1 MTVEGPATPGLLE
14 RDSELARLAT
24 ALEEAQRS
32 RGTVILVEGE
42 PGLGKSSLLHAG
54 GDLAAQAGFE
64 VLRARGSEL
73 ERDFP
78 LGVAVQLFEAR
89 VRAADD
95 GERADIFAGS
105 ARLAAPL
112 FAGESP
118 LAAMD
123 QPAPG
128 SGAAA
133 DFPLLHGLHWLASN
147 LAERRP
153 LALVVDDAHWS
164 DRLSLRFLLY
174 LAERIGELPVVVLAA
189 ARPREP
195 GAEQELLA
203 ELTRHPAAL
212 LLEPGAL
219 SRDAVGRLAA
229 GWFAT
234 ERPPQRGFVEACH
247 QVTGGNPL
255 LVRELMAAL
264 GEERVP
270 PVDASVPRVH
280 EIGPEPVSRAIYLAL
295 RRLGPEPTALA
306 RAVAILDDGAEYV
319 AAAELADL
327 DLHEAARAAGALEAA
342 GLFADSGNTLAFA
355 HPILRA
361 AVYEELTPSERA
373 HAHHLAARI
382 LGEQG
387 PLERVAAHLIASR
400 PSRDPWAVVTLRRAA
415 AEAGKRGAPDAAVRY
430 LERAIAEPP
439 ADDQLPDVLLDLA
452 RVQAAAGL
460 PGAPERFERALTV
473 VDDPERRAAI
483 LLDLGRTLY
492 AHGRFQDAADA
503 FRRGLDEAADGV
515 GELRLELESGFASA
529 ALWVPGW
536 GARAL
541 ERLAPLIAADR
552 EPRTLGERVV
562 LANLAGLEMMRCE
575 DHRRAVE
582 LARRAWGG
590 GAFLAVATAD
600 NPALSAITG
609 ALIPSDALEE
619 ATAVATAALE
629 DARRRGSILAFATA
643 SYLRA
648 AAHLRTGR
656 LDDAIAD
663 AEQAL
668 EGRRF
673 GWEAYAAAA
682 MWILALALIERGE
695 IQRAAEILETPPEVE
710 QRLSGH
716 AIHATLLHARGSVAL
731 ARGDAAR
738 ALEYF
743 RRAGDVS
750 VNVLGNRN
758 PALLAWQS
766 SAALALARLGDRDAA
781 IELVDEELAAARRYG
796 APRAIGAALRVRGLV
811 EGGAGS
817 VSYLEE
823 ACETLEGSGAQL
835 ELAHALVDVGT
846 ALRRTGKRAASR
858 EPLTR
863 GLDVADRCRAA
874 ALAGRAREELVA
886 AGARPRRARLSGPAS
901 LTPSER
907 RVAAMAAEGLTNREI
922 AEALFVTRKAVEYHM
937 GNVFRKLDVSARSQ
951 LAGAL
956 AEESPA

>member
-1 MTVEGPATPGLLE
+1 MSAQGQGTSPLLE
-14 RDSELARLAT
+14 RDSELARLRA
-24 ALEEAQRS
+24 ALEDAA
-32 RGTVILVEGE
+32 RGRGAVVLVEGE
-42 PGLGKSSLLHAG
+42 AGLGKSTLLQAG
-54 GDLAAQAGFE
+54 SDLAAGTGFE

-89 VRAADD
+89 VRAADES
-95 GERADIFAGS
+95 ERAELFAGS

-112 FAGESP
+112 FAGQSP
-118 LAAMD
+118 LVAIE

-128 SGAAA
+128 GGAAA

-147 LAERRP
+147 LGERKP
-153 LALVVDDAHWS
+153 LLLTVDDAHWS

-174 LAERIGELPVVVLAA
+174 LAERIAELPVIVLAA

-203 ELTRHPAAL
+203 ELIRHPAAVV
-212 LLEPGAL
+212 LEPGAL
-219 SRDAVGRLAA
+219 SREAVGRLA
-229 GWFAT
+229 GEWFGGGQSPEPA
-234 ERPPQRGFVEACH
+234 FVQACYE
-247 QVTGGNPL
+247 VTGGNPL

-270 PVDASVPRVH
+270 PTDASVQRVH
-280 EIGPEPVSRAIYLAL
+280 EIGPQPVSRAIYLAL
-295 RRLGPEPTALA
+295 RRLGPEATALA

-327 DLHEAARAAGALEAA
+327 DLRAAARAAGALEAA
-342 GLFADSGNTLAFA
+342 GLFADSGTTLAFA

-382 LGEQG
+382 LGDQG
-387 PLERVAAHLIASR
+387 PLEQVAAHLLASR
-400 PSRDPWAVVTLRRAA
+400 PARGPWAVVTLRRAA

-439 ADDQLPDVLLDLA
+439 PDDQLPDVLLELA
-452 RVQAAAGL
+452 QVQADAGL
-460 PGAPERFERALTV
+460 PGAAERFERALTV
-473 VDDPERRAAI
+473 IDDAERRASV

-492 AHGRFQDAADA
+492 GQGRFQEAADA
-503 FRRGLDEAADGV
+503 FTRGLEQDGERQS
-515 GELRLELESGFASA
+515 ELRLELEAGFASA
-529 ALWVPGW
+529 ALWVPKW

-541 ERLAPLIAADR
+541 ERLAPLISADR
-552 EPRTLGERVV
+552 EPQTLGERVV

-575 DHRRAVE
+575 DHVRAIE

-590 GAFLAVATAD
+590 GAFLAVTTAD
-600 NPALSAITG
+600 NPSLSAITG
-609 ALIPSDALEE
+609 ALIPSDAFDE
-619 ATAVATAALE
+619 AIVVATAAIE

-648 AAHLRTGR
+648 GANLRSGR

-673 GWEAYAAAA
+673 GWEAYYSAAL
-682 MWILALALIERGE
+682 WVLASALIERGE
-695 IQRAAEILETPPEVE
+695 VDRAAETLELPADVE
-710 QRLSGH
+710 QRLSSHSTH
-716 AIHATLLHARGSVAL
+716 APVLKARGSLAL
-731 ARGDAAR
+731 TRGDAAQ
-738 ALEYF
+738 ALAHF
-743 RRAGDVS
+743 RRAGELS
-750 VNVLGNRN
+750 LNVLGNRN

-766 SAALALARLGDRDAA
+766 PAGLALARLGERDEA
-781 IELVDEELAAARRYG
+781 IALVEEEIALARTFG
-796 APRAIGAALRVRGLV
+796 APRAIGAALRARGLV

-817 VSYLEE
+817 VAYLEQAVE
-823 ACETLEGSGAQL
+823 VLEGSGAQL
-835 ELAHALVDVGT
+835 ELAHALVDLGT

-858 EPLTR
+858 DPLTR
-863 GLDVADRCRAA
+863 GLDLADRSRAS
-874 ALAGRAREELVA
+874 ALAARAREELVA

-937 GNVFRKLDVSARSQ
+937 GNVFRKLDVSSRSQ
-951 LAGAL
+951 LSEAMAD
-956 AEESPA
+956 EPAA